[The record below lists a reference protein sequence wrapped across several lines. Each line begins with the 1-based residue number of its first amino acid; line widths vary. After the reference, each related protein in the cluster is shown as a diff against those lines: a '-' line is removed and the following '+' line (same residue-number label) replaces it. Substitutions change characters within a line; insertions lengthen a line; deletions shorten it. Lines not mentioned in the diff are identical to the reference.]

1 VKSTTVYQY
10 RLRLPQTSWDQATAA
25 RTEAARLWNRMVK
38 LHAWFRKRQ
47 LKWPSCGDFE
57 RHFKGR
63 FALHSQTVQAIIQKF
78 FAHIDGARTHR
89 QNGNESARYPHR
101 LRSHVNVVWKGQAV
115 KVNDNRLTLP
125 MGRGRESLSIR
136 LPSIP
141 DGDIAQ
147 AELALGRLLV
157 TVNQEIAD
165 PQPGTGTVAA
175 DLGLIHLAV
184 VTDGKKSLGVVG
196 RGLRSLKQG
205 HAKSLASISMLQ
217 ARCRNGSRRWKKLQ
231 ACKRKRSR
239 QVQDRSRNLLHHAAN
254 AVIGFCVKQGAGALI
269 VGDITE
275 INRGKRGKQ
284 SKQLNQELGQLELGK
299 LVQYLSYKG
308 KLRGIELK
316 TESERYTSQ
325 TCPAC
330 GAQHKPSGRRYVCD
344 CGYTGV
350 RDEVGAANLLNRHLN
365 GKILP
370 GKIVP
375 QRNIRYLRP
384 ARLKTQRS
392 VVVPLT
398 PAMWL
403 AWPGKGFVSSRDR
416 SPAVASSRIS
426 RL

>member
-1 VKSTTVYQY
+1 
-10 RLRLPQTSWDQATAA
+10 
-25 RTEAARLWNRMVK
+25 MVK

-47 LKWPSCGDFE
+47 LKWPVCGDFE

-175 DLGLIHLAV
+175 DLGIIHLAV
-184 VTDGKKSLGVVG
+184 VTDGKESLGVVG

-205 HAKSLASISMLQ
+205 HAKALASISMLQ
-217 ARCRNGSRRWKKLQ
+217 ARCKKGSRRWKKLQ
-231 ACKRKRSR
+231 ACKRRRSR
-239 QVQDRSRNLLHHAAN
+239 QVQDRSRNLLHHATN
-254 AVIGFCVKQGAGALI
+254 AVIGFCVKLGAGALI

-275 INRGKRGKQ
+275 INRSKKGKR

-330 GAQHKPSGRRYVCD
+330 GAKHKPSGRRYVCD

-365 GKILP
+365 GKI
-370 GKIVP
+370 VP
-375 QRNIRYLRP
+375 NTVIPTGHIRYLRP
-384 ARLKTQRS
+384 ARLKTKRS
-392 VVVPLT
+392 VVAPLI
-398 PAMWL
+398 PATLL
-403 AWPGKGFVSSRDR
+403 AWPGKGFVSSRDC

>member
-1 VKSTTVYQY
+1 MKSTTVYQY
-10 RLRLPQTSWDQATAA
+10 RLRLPKTSWDQATTA
-25 RTEAARLWNRMVK
+25 RTEAAHLWNRMVK

-47 LKWPSCGDFE
+47 LKWPVCGDFE

-175 DLGLIHLAV
+175 DLGIIHLAV
-184 VTDGKKSLGVVG
+184 VTDGKESLGVVG

-205 HAKSLASISMLQ
+205 HAK
-217 ARCRNGSRRWKKLQ
+217 G
-231 ACKRKRSR
+231 
-239 QVQDRSRNLLHHAAN
+239 
-254 AVIGFCVKQGAGALI
+254 
-269 VGDITE
+269 
-275 INRGKRGKQ
+275 
-284 SKQLNQELGQLELGK
+284 LGLDLD
-299 LVQYLSYKG
+299 
-308 KLRGIELK
+308 
-316 TESERYTSQ
+316 
-325 TCPAC
+325 A
-330 GAQHKPSGRRYVCD
+330 
-344 CGYTGV
+344 
-350 RDEVGAANLLNRHLN
+350 
-365 GKILP
+365 P
-370 GKIVP
+370 G
-375 QRNIRYLRP
+375 
-384 ARLKTQRS
+384 
-392 VVVPLT
+392 PL
-398 PAMWL
+398 
-403 AWPGKGFVSSRDR
+403 
-416 SPAVASSRIS
+416 
-426 RL
+426 